1 MSYTLATA
9 AAATGLN
16 KSAILWAI
24 KLGKISAAKDQHG
37 EWQIEPVDLHLTY
50 PPVAPQ
56 RYAPPHAAAIAEAH
70 QQVAMLQAVLEVMKA
85 DRDGW
90 RDQARRLLLADQRN
104 RRPWWR
110 RLAGGWVD
118 RPRRSRYPMTW
129 ATCHLLPPGTLT
141 LAGLSATAAALAVM
155 SDISVRISRM
165 VSATIG
171 PSAPSANPQGRCGD
185 PSGVGHDRRP
195 SGLLQR
201 VRRGRV
207 RKTA

>member
-1 MSYTLATA
+1 
-9 AAATGLN
+9 
-16 KSAILWAI
+16 
-24 KLGKISAAKDQHG
+24 
-37 EWQIEPVDLHLTY
+37 
-50 PPVAPQ
+50 
-56 RYAPPHAAAIAEAH
+56 
-70 QQVAMLQAVLEVMKA
+70 
-85 DRDGW
+85 
-90 RDQARRLLLADQRN
+90 
-104 RRPWWR
+104 
-110 RLAGGWVD
+110 
-118 RPRRSRYPMTW
+118 
-129 ATCHLLPPGTLT
+129 LT

-185 PSGVGHDRRP
+185 PSGVSHDRRP